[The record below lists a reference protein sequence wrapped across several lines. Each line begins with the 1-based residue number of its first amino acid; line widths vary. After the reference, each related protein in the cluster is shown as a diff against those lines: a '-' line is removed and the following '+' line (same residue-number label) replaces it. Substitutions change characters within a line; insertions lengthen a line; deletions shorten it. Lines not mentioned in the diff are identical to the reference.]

1 VAARYARRNVS
12 GYSLPVMADR
22 PRRERLLTFLLLP
35 AIVLAVL
42 VLAGVMF
49 RSSFQLE
56 KLREQ
61 SVIEATLLLANE
73 KADRLDKRI
82 IEQDNVVRSVLD
94 VTEREGF
101 GAKWLESAALQTP
114 TVRAVILLDLSSPQ
128 HDVVAVA
135 SRAPGPEHERFTH
148 LLVHAVL
155 GEMKLDRPPLDEL
168 RHVHKS
174 VRGQAYL
181 LSHWEQMENGRHY
194 LIVVWHDVP
203 RIVHD
208 VFPAL
213 YPDAQQSRVN
223 VVDGEGRIVFGPPLS
238 RGGLTLGRPFETTLY
253 KWTLNVSMTSA
264 EELAAAVAR
273 RRVLEMV
280 LVGLSGI
287 VVIAGLFVILVAA
300 ARERKLSNLKSDFV
314 ANVSHELKT
323 PLSLVRMFGELL
335 QSGRVENDEKRRQ
348 YLQIIVSESE
358 RLGALIENV
367 LDFAKVERGKAA
379 YEFNPGRVEEVVA
392 RAVEAC
398 RVRAERENV
407 ALDMNVADGLPLVD
421 LDERAIEIAV
431 INLVD
436 NALKYAP
443 DGQLVSIT
451 VRQNERAIEI
461 RVTDQGAGIP
471 ADDRRRIFER
481 FVRGKTAFGK
491 QVRGSGIGL
500 ALVKHI
506 AEAHGG
512 AVWVED
518 ATPHGSTF
526 VLTLAPT
533 PRPRRRPSGPAA

>member
-1 VAARYARRNVS
+1 MPSRS
-12 GYSLPVMADR
+12 
-22 PRRERLLTFLLLP
+22 LLTFLLLP

-42 VLAGVMF
+42 VLEGVMF

-61 SVIEATLLLANE
+61 SVVEATLLLANE

-82 IEQDNVVRSVLD
+82 IEQDNAVRSVID
-94 VTEREGF
+94 VGERDGF

-114 TVRAVILLDLSSPQ
+114 TVRAVLVLDLSSPQ

-148 LLVHAVL
+148 LLVHAML
-155 GEMKLDRPPLDEL
+155 GEMKLDRAPYDEL
-168 RHVHKS
+168 RHLHKS

-181 LSHWEQMENGRHY
+181 LSYWEQVSAGRHS
-194 LIVVWHDVP
+194 LVVVWHDVP

-208 VFPAL
+208 LFPAL
-213 YPDAQQSRVN
+213 YTDAQQSRVN

-253 KWTLNVSMTSA
+253 KWTLNVTMTSA

-280 LVGLSGI
+280 LVALSGI
-287 VVIAGLFVILVAA
+287 VVIAGLAVILVAA
-300 ARERKLSNLKSDFV
+300 ERERKLSNLKSDFV

-379 YEFNPGRVEEVVA
+379 YEYTEQSVGDVVA
-392 RAVEAC
+392 RAIEAC
-398 RVRAERENV
+398 RVRAERDGI
-407 ALDMNVADGLPLVD
+407 ALELQVDSLLPPVE

-443 DGQLVSIT
+443 DGKTVS
-451 VRQNERAIEI
+451 VALKQRADTLEI
-461 RVTDQGAGIP
+461 RVTDQGPGIP
-471 ADDRRRIFER
+471 IEDRRRIFER
-481 FVRGKTAFGK
+481 FVRGKTALGK

-512 AVWVED
+512 SISVEE
-518 ATPHGSTF
+518 ALPHGSTF
-526 VLTLAPT
+526 VLTLALT
-533 PRPRRRPSGPAA
+533 PRLRPRPSRTAI

>member
-1 VAARYARRNVS
+1 ML
-12 GYSLPVMADR
+12 LPV
-22 PRRERLLTFLLLP
+22 
-35 AIVLAVL
+35 IVLAVL

-82 IEQDNVVRSVLD
+82 IEQDNVVRSVID
-94 VTEREGF
+94 VTERETF

-114 TVRAVILLDLSSPQ
+114 TVRAVMLLDLSSPQ

-148 LLVHAVL
+148 LLVHAML
-155 GEMKLDRPPLDEL
+155 GEMKLDRTPVDEL
-168 RHVHKS
+168 RHLHKS

-181 LSHWEQMENGRHY
+181 LSHWEQQDGGRHY
-194 LIVVWHDVP
+194 LVVVWHDVP

-223 VVDGEGRIVFGPPLS
+223 VVDGEGRIVFGPPLG

-253 KWTLNVSMTSA
+253 KWTLNVTMTSA
-264 EELAAAVAR
+264 AELAAAVAR

-280 LVGLSGI
+280 LVGMSGI
-287 VVIAGLFVILVAA
+287 VVIAGLAVIVVAA
-300 ARERKLSNLKSDFV
+300 DRERTLSNLKSDFV

-348 YLQIIVSESE
+348 YLSIIVSESE

-379 YEFNPGRVEEVVA
+379 YEFSLGRVGEVVA
-392 RAVEAC
+392 RAVDAC
-398 RVRAERENV
+398 RVRAEREEV
-407 ALDMNVADGLPLVD
+407 ALELSVADSLPMVD

-443 DGQLVSIT
+443 DGELVSIG
-451 VRQNERAIEI
+451 VKRLRDALEI
-461 RVTDQGAGIP
+461 RVTDQGSGIP
-471 ADDRRRIFER
+471 AEDRRRIFER
-481 FVRGKTAFGK
+481 FVRGKSALGK

-512 AVWVED
+512 NVWVED
-518 ATPHGSTF
+518 AEPHGSIF
-526 VLTLAPT
+526 VLTLALT
-533 PRPRRRPSGPAA
+533 PRLRPRPSRTAS

>member
-1 VAARYARRNVS
+1 ML
-12 GYSLPVMADR
+12 LPV
-22 PRRERLLTFLLLP
+22 
-35 AIVLAVL
+35 IVLAVL

-82 IEQDNVVRSVLD
+82 IEQDNVVRSVID
-94 VTEREGF
+94 VTERETF

-114 TVRAVILLDLSSPQ
+114 TVRAVMLLDLSSPQ

-148 LLVHAVL
+148 LLVHAML
-155 GEMKLDRPPLDEL
+155 GEMKLDRIPVDEL
-168 RHVHKS
+168 RHLHKS

-181 LSHWEQMENGRHY
+181 LSHWEQLEGGRHY
-194 LIVVWHDVP
+194 LVVVWHDVP

-208 VFPAL
+208 VFPTL
-213 YPDAQQSRVN
+213 YADAQQSRVN
-223 VVDGEGRIVFGPPLS
+223 VVDGEGRIVFGPPLG

-253 KWTLNVSMTSA
+253 KWTLNVTMTSA

-280 LVGLSGI
+280 LVGMSGI
-287 VVIAGLFVILVAA
+287 VVIAGLAVIVVAA
-300 ARERKLSNLKSDFV
+300 DRERTLSNLKSDFV

-348 YLQIIVSESE
+348 YLAIIVSESE

-379 YEFNPGRVEEVVA
+379 YEFSLGRVDEVVA
-392 RAVEAC
+392 RAVDAC
-398 RVRAERENV
+398 RVRAEREEV
-407 ALDMNVADGLPLVD
+407 ALELSVAEGLPLAD

-443 DGQLVSIT
+443 DGELVSIG
-451 VRQNERAIEI
+451 VKQRNEALEI
-461 RVTDQGAGIP
+461 RVTDQGSGIP
-471 ADDRRRIFER
+471 AEDRRRIFDR
-481 FVRGKTAFGK
+481 FVRGKSALGK

-512 AVWVED
+512 SVWVED
-518 ATPHGSTF
+518 ANPHGSTF
-526 VLTLAPT
+526 VLTLALT
-533 PRPRRRPSGPAA
+533 PRLRPRPSRTAS